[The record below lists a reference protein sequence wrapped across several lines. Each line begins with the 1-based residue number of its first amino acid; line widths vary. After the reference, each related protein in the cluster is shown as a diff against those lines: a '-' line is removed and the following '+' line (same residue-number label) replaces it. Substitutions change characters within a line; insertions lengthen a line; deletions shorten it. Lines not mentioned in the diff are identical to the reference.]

1 MIKYY
6 TYDITF
12 QEVPDEVSLVFS
24 ITNCQGNCEGCHSPW
39 LREDCGIDLEEFLP
53 VMIEQYKDAITCVCF
68 MGEGNDP
75 EALVRCMQL
84 VRCHGLK
91 VCLYSGRDLI
101 EDIPLVYSIL
111 PLVDYLKI
119 GSYQQKFGGLSSMGT
134 NQQFYAFDHERKSV
148 KNIVNKFWKT
158 KT

>member
-6 TYDITF
+6 SCDITF

-39 LREDCGIDLEEFLP
+39 LREDCGVDLEPFLP
-53 VMIEQYKDAITCVCF
+53 IMVNQYKDAITCVCF

-75 EALVRCMQL
+75 EALIRCMQL
-84 VRCHGLK
+84 VRCCGLK

-101 EDIPLVYSIL
+101 QDIPLIDQIL
-111 PLVDYLKI
+111 PLLDYLKI
-119 GSYQQKFGGLSSMGT
+119 GSYRQELGGLASYAT
-134 NQQFYAFDHERKSV
+134 NQQFYAFDQEHKFVSD
-148 KNIVNKFWKT
+148 ITSKFWKT
-158 KT
+158 KQ